1 MGDRKGSGP
10 TATLLPPPP
19 PHRRFSHTVSRKLSH
34 SLGWGSSSEERGE
47 IVSVGRSLCWQ
58 YMRSR
63 LKRGGLFTKKRGL
76 QRLRSSLSLGHGAI
90 VPRVLPA
97 LLALGAELERIR
109 PEVYSSV
116 SRQVGSE
123 PGPALRAVGKQLSAL
138 GMSWPRLVSLFAV
151 AGGLAADT
159 VRSGRPEVMTQI
171 ADAMADLVDEELASW
186 IADNGGWMGLCA
198 YWKPSPEEAPLGHYV
213 GLLAG
218 LLLTLFLLAVAVRVI
233 TSI

>member
-1 MGDRKGSGP
+1 MSGRKGSV
-10 TATLLPPPP
+10 TTFTLQPPP

-63 LKRGGLFTKKRGL
+63 LKRSGLFTKKRGL
-76 QRLRSSLSLGHGAI
+76 QRLRSSLSLGHGSV

-97 LLALGAELERIR
+97 LLALGVELERLR
-109 PEVYSSV
+109 PDVYTGV
-116 SRQVGSE
+116 SRQVGNE
-123 PGPALRAVGKQLSAL
+123 PGMALRAVGKQLFMI

-151 AGGLAADT
+151 AGGLACDT
-159 VRSGRPEVMTQI
+159 VRAGHPEQMTQI

-186 IADNGGWMGLCA
+186 IADNGGWMGLCQ
-198 YWKPSPEEAPLGHYV
+198 YWKPINEEPPLGHYV
-213 GLLAG
+213 GLLAA
-218 LLLTLFLLAVAVRVI
+218 LLLSLFLIAVAARVI
-233 TSI
+233 ASL

>member
-1 MGDRKGSGP
+1 MERKGSLA

-58 YMRSR
+58 YMRCR
-63 LKRGGLFTKKRGL
+63 LKRSGLFSKKRGL

-97 LLALGAELERIR
+97 LIALGVELERIR
-109 PEVYSSV
+109 PEVYTGV
-116 SRQVGSE
+116 TRQVGNE
-123 PGPALRAVGKQLSAL
+123 PGIALRAVGKQLAMM

-151 AGGLAADT
+151 AGGLACDT
-159 VRSGRPEVMTQI
+159 VRAGHPEQMTQI

-198 YWKPSPEEAPLGHYV
+198 YWKPICDEPALSHYV

-233 TSI
+233 TSL